1 MCIFHSCSVMY
12 QYSSQTHEAYVA
24 GYMNNDLVGLV
35 ASLIPTPRCHFLM
48 TGYTPLT
55 LDEDQAAAAHVRKT
69 TVLDVMRRLLQPK
82 NIMVSAGAR
91 SKEWDKSK
99 YISILNII
107 QASYRPVHFLTLRAS
122 VKKIV
127 QSCCIPCICRH
138 PRKAC
143 S

>member
-1 MCIFHSCSVMY
+1 M
-12 QYSSQTHEAYVA
+12 QLSSLDYPPNHA

-55 LDEDQAAAAHVRKT
+55 IEQARIRFQALYSGQTVIHIQRDLQEEASASAVRKT

-82 NIMVSAGAR
+82 NIMVSAHAR
-91 SKEWDKSK
+91 SKEFDKSK

-107 QASYRPVHFLTLRAS
+107 QARLS
-122 VKKIV
+122 I
-127 QSCCIPCICRH
+127 
-138 PRKAC
+138 
-143 S
+143 